1 MLLLALSALLLLLV
15 PLQPALADNSTT
27 SVSDTS
33 KSNSSFSK
41 SNSSSSSINE
51 SIDSKSDDSAEES
64 SETLPIALPLVG
76 CLLNSNDTILKQDR
90 CHCAFL
96 ITRLEN
102 SPTTLKLIQ
111 PFPTQS
117 SVLTD
122 KVREAFM

>member
-1 MLLLALSALLLLLV
+1 MLLLALSAILLLLA
-15 PLQPALADNSTT
+15 PLQLALADNNTT

-41 SNSSSSSINE
+41 ISSSSSINE
-51 SIDSKSDDSAEES
+51 SNESKSEDNAEGS
-64 SETLPIALPLVG
+64 SETLPVALPLVG

-96 ITRLEN
+96 IGRLEN

-111 PFPTQS
+111 PFPIQS

-122 KVREAFM
+122 KVREVFM